1 MNDMKLTQTSKD
13 GLTNYYCLKC
23 DLKVGAPKGATVW
36 CNKRHRM
43 TTKQEIEAAEQR
55 RLKREAK
62 KKEKA
67 NG

>member
-1 MNDMKLTQTSKD
+1 MYDMKLTQKSAD

-23 DLKVGAPKGATVW
+23 DLKVGAPSGSAVW
-36 CNKRHRM
+36 CSKHHRM
-43 TTKQEIEAAEQR
+43 STKTDIEAAEQR

-62 KKEKA
+62 KKEKN